1 VATAETDMKNPLES
15 LSSTVIIGFVLVVVL
30 VVLVKAIN

>member
-1 VATAETDMKNPLES
+1 MKNPLES

-30 VVLVKAIN
+30 VIFVKAIN